1 MICQDSV
8 NTNKFLFRYY
18 IIFERLVMANIQVM
32 CTILLLE
39 VGFANNLNSN
49 ISLILVDFILSIIN
63 QGAVYTNKLLFSF
76 CIIFERIVMANIFII
91 CAMFKSLK
99 VGLVNN
105 LNSKINLM

>member
-1 MICQDSV
+1 
-8 NTNKFLFRYY
+8 
-18 IIFERLVMANIQVM
+18 M
-32 CTILLLE
+32 CTMLLLK

-63 QGAVYTNKLLFSF
+63 EGAVYTNKLLFSF

-91 CAMFKSLK
+91 CAMFILK

-105 LNSKINLM
+105 LNTKINLM